1 MSLIAQKISG
11 CYRRVLVFLLLT
23 LIVLFG
29 IGVILYYQVGGTEGL
44 RYWTAGR
51 ALNGTERILLKNR
64 PDGIPQENVEAQFET
79 VREAIRNRQIEL
91 KLLYDVL
98 NSYQDKFH
106 NPGLSTETVKPSTPE
121 VQEFLT
127 NLQQVI
133 IIPEQ

>member
-23 LIVLFG
+23 LIVLV
-29 IGVILYYQVGGTEGL
+29 GVGAILYYQVGGTEGL

-64 PDGIPQENVEAQFET
+64 PDGIPQEDVEAQFET

-98 NSYQDKFH
+98 NSYQEKFH

-127 NLQQVI
+127 NLGLSVI
-133 IIPEQ
+133 SEE